1 MFESKLDKL
10 KKELLESMIGRIKA
24 VKDECILEVYKL
36 DKRLD
41 DFETKTEAHDEQV
54 RSHGNNRTQNIF

>member
-24 VKDECILEVYKL
+24 VKDECILEVSKL

-41 DFETKTEAHDEQV
+41 DFETKTKAHDD
-54 RSHGNNRTQNIF
+54 